1 MDICNPHT
9 QPDIRE
15 SITDSLPI
23 NKCTVRAIEYTIEM
37 VRETEDRE
45 RLKEL
50 AAKIEVEASK
60 TDDIYSMLEKEI
72 LQNMDKSHKM
82 RDEYFNLLKYIRKN
96 LKIID
101 RLEDIASKLMF
112 ARIGGLLD

>member
-1 MDICNPHT
+1 
-9 QPDIRE
+9 
-15 SITDSLPI
+15 
-23 NKCTVRAIEYTIEM
+23 M
-37 VRETEDRE
+37 VRETEDRD